1 MTMWLPRLVCSQAG
15 MKSRPAEQAA
25 GDDGERQ
32 DETGSTS
39 PSSGRPDRPEAA
51 DIGLPS
57 PPMLNRPAWKA
68 TATARPVK
76 MKPVA

>member
-1 MTMWLPRLVCSQAG
+1 MAAALGLQPGRDEGPGRTEQTAG
-15 MKSRPAEQAA
+15 NDGEQQQQ
-25 GDDGERQ
+25 GERQ
-32 DETGSTS
+32 DVAEQQA
-39 PSSGRPDRPEAA
+39 DQADAEAA